1 MSDTAKH
8 TRRDLFTKA
17 GLLTGAALTSGAMQ
31 AAESPPPASAD
42 KKSGF
47 TFCLNTATIRGHH
60 LSLVAEFELAAK
72 AGYKA
77 IEPWVEPIHRY
88 VAEGGS
94 LKDFAKR
101 VVDLGL
107 SIESAIGF
115 PQWIVEDDA
124 LRAKGMEQA
133 KKDMDVVAQIGGKR
147 LAAPPAGAT
156 KEPLLDLHKV
166 TERYRALLEL
176 GDQMGIIPE
185 LEVWGFSQNIK
196 HLSDAMFVALSA
208 GHPKA
213 CVLADVFHL
222 YKGGSGVE
230 GLRLLSGEA
239 LPVLHMNDYPAEPL
253 PDKIDDSFR
262 IFPGDGVAPISRILR
277 TLHDNG
283 GHTVLSLE
291 LFNKDYWRQDALKV
305 AQTGLEKMKLAV
317 EKALA

>member
-1 MSDTAKH
+1 
-8 TRRDLFTKA
+8 
-17 GLLTGAALTSGAMQ
+17 
-31 AAESPPPASAD
+31 
-42 KKSGF
+42 
-47 TFCLNTATIRGHH
+47 
-60 LSLVAEFELAAK
+60 
-72 AGYKA
+72 
-77 IEPWVEPIHRY
+77 
-88 VAEGGS
+88 
-94 LKDFAKR
+94 
-101 VVDLGL
+101 
-107 SIESAIGF
+107 
-115 PQWIVEDDA
+115 
-124 LRAKGMEQA
+124 
-133 KKDMDVVAQIGGKR
+133 
-147 LAAPPAGAT
+147 
-156 KEPLLDLHKV
+156 
-166 TERYRALLEL
+166 
-176 GDQMGIIPE
+176 MGIIPE

-317 EKALA
+317 QKALA